1 MPVPGERDLRS
12 QSIKNQKRRTH
23 EYDKEKI
30 LANRLNS
37 KKSTGPKTIS
47 GKKRSSLNSITHGLT
62 CEKHVAIGENKQEF
76 EQLKQ
81 EVLKAFPVFDFL
93 SDAYVRKIIH
103 YEWIT
108 RRYQTIETGA
118 FSRESLD
125 YSQSENL
132 SSKSYYLD
140 SSELTHNDQQIL
152 TRRTEL
158 PSIAFMRDAN
168 AGNVFLKINTID
180 GRAYARLRI
189 AIKDYENHA
198 KTKRRKS

>member
-1 MPVPGERDLRS
+1 M
-12 QSIKNQKRRTH
+12 
-23 EYDKEKI
+23 
-30 LANRLNS
+30 
-37 KKSTGPKTIS
+37 
-47 GKKRSSLNSITHGLT
+47 
-62 CEKHVAIGENKQEF
+62 
-76 EQLKQ
+76 
-81 EVLKAFPVFDFL
+81 FDFL
-93 SDAYVRKIIH
+93 SDTYVRKIIH

-125 YSQSENL
+125 YSKSENL

>member
-1 MPVPGERDLRS
+1 MHTLS
-12 QSIKNQKRRTH
+12 KKT
-23 EYDKEKI
+23 
-30 LANRLNS
+30 LANRLNA
-37 KKSTGPKTIS
+37 KKSTGPKTVL
-47 GKKRSSLNSITHGLT
+47 GKRRSSLNSITHGLT
-62 CEKHVAIGENKQEF
+62 CEKNVSIGENKKEF
-76 EQLKQ
+76 EELKKNA
-81 EVLKAFPVFDFL
+81 LKSFPIFDFA
-93 SDAYVRKIIH
+93 SEAYVRKIIH

-125 YSQSENL
+125 YNQSENL

>member
-1 MPVPGERDLRS
+1 MNMT
-12 QSIKNQKRRTH
+12 KK
-23 EYDKEKI
+23 KI

-62 CEKHVAIGENKQEF
+62 CEKYVAIGENKQEF

-93 SDAYVRKIIH
+93 SDTYVRKIIH

-125 YSQSENL
+125 YNQSENL